1 MQDSSRIDSL
11 VAWRLAKTVRDR
23 RESLGMSQED
33 LALRA
38 NLNRTTLQS
47 LESGRSDH
55 KTGKPSNP
63 QLRTLLQ
70 LARALEMSAGELLG
84 EAERLY
90 DQALREEGL

>member
-1 MQDSSRIDSL
+1 MQDSSQIDSL

-70 LARALEMSAGELLG
+70 LARALEMSAGELLC